1 MASYPSGTA
10 YHADSDADDEFEQR
24 SVMTSPTQLHT
35 DSETSSEPPS
45 NEHTPTTFGA
55 GFDDGIRPRTVITEW
70 LPEDCAHFIASMG
83 LRQYSDAFIEHGI
96 DGEALTA
103 LNHDELKEMG
113 ITSAGHRLKIL
124 KDVYDIKVQQD
135 VPIKPD
141 EYVPLSAE
149 KNPSQEPATKDDILK
164 LTSAI
169 MRLRDERIVQL
180 ETQLTKLADDSR
192 KLRTELWPLFKMVKE
207 NQPLPYR
214 PNEPSMGSPEYVPE
228 TMVSPPLPSAEAEKP
243 KSSLTRTF
251 SKKLGLT
258 SSTPKNHSPTHFPN
272 TIHEGRTPHDDRP
285 TGLQPSA
292 AASAASNQLTAGM
305 QGGLVMPH
313 HSPNPNSPTTPG
325 HQHQALSSRSYQRDN
340 STFKGRYD
348 GADDS
353 YHHSIPTPP
362 LTGAALNNYL
372 ESQQPTRSATTAGN
386 KLTNSNISNASTLIP
401 SREMSASVPPQSSSG
416 GLRPSTS
423 TNTNST
429 SNSKSEVD
437 ADDPSV
443 QIFKSF
449 RVALDDPCWKVLPAA
464 LRKYNINADWRQY
477 ALYIVYGD
485 QERCV
490 GLEEK
495 PLALFKDLD
504 REGKKP
510 MFMLRK
516 LANGIGMVGDLPAVA
531 GSTIRPQ
538 GQGGGGGGGLQ
549 SSAAS
554 VRTMGQERTLPGGI
568 I

>member
-1 MASYPSGTA
+1 MCQSSQMNTC
-10 YHADSDADDEFEQR
+10 HCV
-24 SVMTSPTQLHT
+24 SVSPTLHRSCP
-35 DSETSSEPPS
+35 DV
-45 NEHTPTTFGA
+45 
-55 GFDDGIRPRTVITEW
+55 RP
-70 LPEDCAHFIASMG
+70 A
-83 LRQYSDAFIEHGI
+83 
-96 DGEALTA
+96 
-103 LNHDELKEMG
+103 
-113 ITSAGHRLKIL
+113 
-124 KDVYDIKVQQD
+124 
-135 VPIKPD
+135 
-141 EYVPLSAE
+141 AE
-149 KNPSQEPATKDDILK
+149 KNLSQEPATKDDILK
-164 LTSAI
+164 LTNAI
-169 MRLRDERIVQL
+169 MKLRDERIAHL
-180 ETQLTKLADDSR
+180 ETQLTKIADDSR
-192 KLRTELWPLFKMVKE
+192 RLRTELWPLFKMVKE

-214 PNEPSMGSPEYVPE
+214 PLDGNLGSPEYQQD
-228 TMVSPPLPSAEAEKP
+228 TLASPPLPQAVVEIEKP
-243 KSSLTRTF
+243 KSSLTRSF
-251 SKKLGLT
+251 SKKLGL
-258 SSTPKNHSPTHFPN
+258 SSGTPKNHSPTHFHN
-272 TIHEGRTPHDDRP
+272 TILEGKATHDDRSA
-285 TGLQPSA
+285 GLQPSA

-305 QGGLVMPH
+305 SGGMAMPH

-325 HQHQALSSRSYQRDN
+325 MQHQPLSSRTYQRDN
-340 STFKGRYD
+340 TSFKSRYD

-353 YHHSIPTPP
+353 YYHSLHTPP
-362 LTGAALNNYL
+362 LTGAPLNNYL
-372 ESQQPTRSATTAGN
+372 ESQQPARSATTVGN
-386 KLTNSNISNASTLIP
+386 KQFNISNASTLVP

-423 TNTNST
+423 SNA
-429 SNSKSEVD
+429 NSKGEVD
-437 ADDPSV
+437 PDDPSV

-516 LANGIGMVGDLPAVA
+516 LANGIVGDVPVA
-531 GSTIRPQ
+531 GSTLRPQ
-538 GQGGGGGGGLQ
+538 GQGGGGGSLQ

>member
-1 MASYPSGTA
+1 MCQSSQMNTCHYVSASLKP
-10 YHADSDADDEFEQR
+10 
-24 SVMTSPTQLHT
+24 
-35 DSETSSEPPS
+35 
-45 NEHTPTTFGA
+45 
-55 GFDDGIRPRTVITEW
+55 RPI
-70 LPEDCAHFIASMG
+70 LPNIG
-83 LRQYSDAFIEHGI
+83 LA
-96 DGEALTA
+96 
-103 LNHDELKEMG
+103 
-113 ITSAGHRLKIL
+113 
-124 KDVYDIKVQQD
+124 
-135 VPIKPD
+135 
-141 EYVPLSAE
+141 AE
-149 KNPSQEPATKDDILK
+149 KNLSQEPATKDDILK
-164 LTSAI
+164 LTNAI
-169 MRLRDERIVQL
+169 MKLRDERIVQL
-180 ETQLTKLADDSR
+180 ETQLTKIADDSR

-214 PNEPSMGSPEYVPE
+214 PHEGSMGSPEYMQD
-228 TMVSPPLPSAEAEKP
+228 TLASPPLPQTVAETEKP
-243 KSSLTRTF
+243 KSSLTRSF
-251 SKKLGLT
+251 SKKLGL
-258 SSTPKNHSPTHFPN
+258 SSGTPKNHSPTHFHN
-272 TIHEGRTPHDDRP
+272 TIPEGKATHDDRL

-292 AASAASNQLTAGM
+292 AASAASNQLTASMSGGM
-305 QGGLVMPH
+305 VMPH

-325 HQHQALSSRSYQRDN
+325 IQHQPLSSRSYQRDN
-340 STFKGRYD
+340 TSFKGRYD

-353 YHHSIPTPP
+353 YYHSVPTPP

-372 ESQQPTRSATTAGN
+372 ESQQPARSATTQGN
-386 KLTNSNISNASTLIP
+386 KHSNISNGSTLVP

-423 TNTNST
+423 SNA
-429 SNSKSEVD
+429 NSKGEVD

-516 LANGIGMVGDLPAVA
+516 LANGIVGDVPVA
-531 GSTIRPQ
+531 GSTLRPQ
-538 GQGGGGGGGLQ
+538 GQGGGGGLQ